1 MDQRLR
7 GDPLK
12 GGEAHSGEERK
23 PCPRNYRPLT
33 FPLEK
38 MCPQKIVIRLRYDDT
53 NMKMPVCFNK
63 DKFVFIERTVL
74 YYSVLATLGGVGI
87 KVCSL
92 LQNHQWLEMVLIFQW
107 LHQGVISNSKFRL

>member
-12 GGEAHSGEERK
+12 GGEAHSGKERK

-74 YYSVLATLGGVGI
+74 YYSVLATLGGG
-87 KVCSL
+87 
-92 LQNHQWLEMVLIFQW
+92 
-107 LHQGVISNSKFRL
+107 GGD